1 MIIKNKTDRCRRR
14 ESVKRR
20 HDRLPKRREA
30 SLQHQMKSAAA
41 GPASKQ
47 AKILTMPGSP
57 LVRFPRMS
65 RISIEGSSSPARS
78 NPTVVPSVQSP
89 DGATQDKPRSPKPAK
104 KARPQKRTRKATT
117 GRISRQRTLRRGSK
131 KASIIALLRRPG
143 GASLNELQTATHWKP
158 HSLRG
163 FISAQLKSKMKL
175 AVRLTKRADGSR
187 AYLLGSK

>member
-57 LVRFPRMS
+57 LVRFPRIS
-65 RISIEGSSSPARS
+65 RISIEGSHSSPARS
-78 NPTVVPSVQSP
+78 NPTVIPSVQSP
-89 DGATQDKPRSPKPAK
+89 EGATQDKTQSPKPAK
-104 KARPQKRTRKATT
+104 KARPQKRKATK

-131 KASIIALLRRPG
+131 KARIIALLRRPG

-175 AVRLTKRADGSR
+175 AVRLTKRADGSH